1 MKRNIC
7 LTVVALVVM
16 MLVCSCST
24 TSLSTNQVGWSNY
37 SQIVVKDYNVVGVV
51 TVESTETITRSP
63 LGITTTVEGARV
75 TYSDLIKK
83 AVELG
88 ADDIINVRIDKIDN
102 YKTTPFDFLFGSKK
116 TYTYVA
122 TGTAIKY
129 KDAQPKTYTS
139 EGTVEVKSVGP
150 TGSSSLLDALGNLF

>member
-51 TVESTETITRSP
+51 TVRFF
-63 LGITTTVEGARV
+63 VRV
-75 TYSDLIKK
+75 D
-83 AVELG
+83 
-88 ADDIINVRIDKIDN
+88 
-102 YKTTPFDFLFGSKK
+102 
-116 TYTYVA
+116 
-122 TGTAIKY
+122 
-129 KDAQPKTYTS
+129 
-139 EGTVEVKSVGP
+139 
-150 TGSSSLLDALGNLF
+150 